1 MSVSIV
7 TCPSCDAMLLDD
19 TVQCPSCQHV
29 LRPDVYAAQGLDT
42 QIAQS
47 TDTVHERT
55 CPACGEGVRYGLV
68 RCFNCGTFMSQ
79 EAQQS
84 FLRQVAEGGRPTN
97 SGYSTTEMNSGN
109 DSSDGGTGALAPQS
123 GILDDLDDV
132 SLADDEDFEVS
143 PEFTMR
149 APSEHLKSYKVT
161 WSDGGDS
168 AAEESEAEEGGT
180 YNLAGAAPD
189 LAAEAANPAASAPP
203 LPAEAATTPAPATDA
218 SKARPGGNGAAAS
231 DEDGGEAHSVATA
244 GDVLLQIALDEEKQ
258 QTTRKGRGGSR
269 RRSGKAVA
277 RSPEATLVFCPNGH
291 KIEVKSKHQGMMGRC
306 PKCKMPFFV
315 PVAAA
320 ASEPSAET
328 KSTELD
334 MSAAVAAPLPP
345 GAVAPTATTVGNM
358 KWLADVSLHTVNPT
372 KVKAKPGCLAKVF
385 APADV
390 VFRLEGLAVL
400 TLVKGGGFLG
410 LGGKKPDAARQAVQA
425 HLTEGKPLAEAPA
438 AAKSEYQK
446 ETLTA
451 LKVVQPAVYAHESP
465 FGDVPVFGE
474 GRIAVQL
481 PVHADAAEKQF
492 LSFPLSRFREF
503 VELVRAQYALS
514 NFGENCGVPLTES
527 HTEAVCTF
535 SEAKLKPLADVA
547 YYKADPAYKLEIIG
561 RQCEGCGIFVSED
574 ARKKE
579 KIGGLDG
586 KGIAKAKCPKCG
598 KKFGGITLYALG
610 SNAPAT
616 PATPAPAAAE
626 AATK

>member
-29 LRPDVYAAQGLDT
+29 LRPDVFAAQGLETLSSNTNDS
-42 QIAQS
+42 IG
-47 TDTVHERT
+47 ERT
-55 CPACGEGVRYGLV
+55 CPACGEGVRHGLV
-68 RCFNCGTFMSQ
+68 RCFNCGTFMNQ
-79 EAQQS
+79 EVQQS
-84 FLRQVAEGGRPTN
+84 FLRQVAGGGPAEKQGGYTTSETTSTDY
-97 SGYSTTEMNSGN
+97 SGGE
-109 DSSDGGTGALAPQS
+109 GTGASTSEP
-123 GILDDLDDV
+123 GRIFDDLEDV

-161 WSDGGDS
+161 WSDGSS
-168 AAEESEAEEGGT
+168 AAEESEEEQGGT
-180 YNLAGAAPD
+180 YNLAGAAPAP
-189 LAAEAANPAASAPP
+189 AAEEAAPAAAAPP
-203 LPAEAATTPAPATDA
+203 LPAEAATTPAPAA
-218 SKARPGGNGAAAS
+218 AKEARPSANGAAAS
-231 DEDGGEAHSVATA
+231 NADDGEDHSVATA

-258 QTTRKGRGGSR
+258 QSSRKSRGGGK

-315 PVAAA
+315 PLAPATP
-320 ASEPSAET
+320 EPSAET

-334 MSAAVAAPLPP
+334 MSTATAAPLPP
-345 GAVAPTATTVGNM
+345 GAIAPTATTVGNM

-372 KVKAKPGCLAKVF
+372 KIKAKPGCLAKVF
-385 APADV
+385 APADL
-390 VFRLEGLAVL
+390 VFRPEGLAVL
-400 TLVKGGGFLG
+400 TLVKGGGFMG
-410 LGGKKPDAARQAVQA
+410 LGAKKPDAARQAVQT
-425 HLTEGKPLAEAPA
+425 HLTEGKPLSEAPA
-438 AAKSEYQK
+438 AAKSDYAK
-446 ETLTA
+446 ETLIA

-465 FGDVPVFGE
+465 FGDVPVFGD

-492 LSFPLSRFREF
+492 VSFPLSRFREF
-503 VELVRAQYALS
+503 VELIRSQYGLS
-514 NFGENCGVPLTES
+514 EFGENCGVPLTES

-535 SEAKLKPLADVA
+535 SETKLKPLADIA
-547 YYKADPAYKLEIIG
+547 FYKADPAYKLEVIG

-586 KGIAKAKCPKCG
+586 KGIAKAKCPKCT

-616 PATPAPAAAE
+616 PTAPAAAE

>member
-1 MSVSIV
+1 
-7 TCPSCDAMLLDD
+7 MLLDD

-29 LRPDVYAAQGLDT
+29 LRPDVFAAQGLDT
-42 QIAQS
+42 PIATS
-47 TDTVHERT
+47 TDHVGERT
-55 CPACGEGVRYGLV
+55 CPACGEGVRHGLV

-79 EAQQS
+79 DAQQT
-84 FLRQVAEGGRPTN
+84 FLRQVAEGGRPSNT
-97 SGYSTTEMNSGN
+97 SYSTPEAPSA
-109 DSSDGGTGALAPQS
+109 DSSDVVGTGGAAARS
-123 GILDDLDDV
+123 GQILDDLDDV

-143 PEFTMR
+143 PEFSMR
-149 APSEHLKSYKVT
+149 APSEHLRSYKVT
-161 WSDGGDS
+161 WSDGGGS
-168 AAEESEAEEGGT
+168 AAEDSEEEEGGT
-180 YNLAGAAPD
+180 YNLAGATPAP
-189 LAAEAANPAASAPP
+189 AEEEVKPAAAAPP
-203 LPAEAATTPAPATDA
+203 LPAEASTTPAPAAPAVAKD
-218 SKARPGGNGAAAS
+218 SRPGVTGAAAS
-231 DEDGGEAHSVATA
+231 NDDDGEAHSVATA

-258 QTTRKGRGGSR
+258 QTTRKKPGGGK

-291 KIEVKSKHQGMMGRC
+291 KIEVNSKHQGMMGRC

-315 PVAAA
+315 PIAPAAP
-320 ASEPSAET
+320 EPSAET

-345 GAVAPTATTVGNM
+345 GAVAPTATIVGNM

-372 KVKAKPGCLAKVF
+372 KIKAKPGCLAKVF

-390 VFRLEGLAVL
+390 VFRPEGLAVL

-410 LGGKKPDAARQAVQA
+410 LGGKKPEAARSAVQT
-425 HLTEGKPLAEAPA
+425 HLTEGKPLTEAPA
-438 AAKSEYQK
+438 AAKSEYPK

-465 FGDVPVFGE
+465 FGDVPVFGD

-503 VELVRAQYALS
+503 VDLVRSQYGLS
-514 NFGENCGVPLTES
+514 NFGENAGVPLTES
-527 HTEAVCTF
+527 HSEAVCTF
-535 SEAKLKPLADVA
+535 SEAKLKPLADTA
-547 YYKADPAYKLEIIG
+547 YYQADPAYKLEIIG

-610 SNAPAT
+610 TNAPAT
-616 PATPAPAAAE
+616 PAAPAAPAAAE